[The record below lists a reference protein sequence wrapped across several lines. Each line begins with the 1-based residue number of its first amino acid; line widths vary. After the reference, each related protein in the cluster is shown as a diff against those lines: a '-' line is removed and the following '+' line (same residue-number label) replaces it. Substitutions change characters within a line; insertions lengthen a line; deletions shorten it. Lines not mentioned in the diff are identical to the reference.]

1 MQQMFR
7 IARRHLFVIFF
18 EGLKDVGEDEI
29 NSYPFDINNPDY
41 AKFGPKFA
49 AIKESHR
56 GQIFLE
62 PLHSRL
68 NRGGSAG
75 EAAAT
80 TVEFRTARNRPY
92 IKSETILHMTR

>member
-49 AIKESHR
+49 AIKESHGGR
-56 GQIFLE
+56 YFW
-62 PLHSRL
+62 
-68 NRGGSAG
+68 NRYTVASIARSAG

-80 TVEFRTARNRPY
+80 TVEFLTARNRPY